1 MRTSCTYSRPHLLFP
16 HPTQPNPQGRNGETA
31 SEDPWFNSLYGAAY
45 ADGAQRPD
53 AADLGGRKPAAN
65 VSYPLKTIV
74 TLKHWG
80 AYSVDA
86 YKNAT
91 AEAHRQSFDAN
102 VSAFDMA
109 DSYAPNFEG
118 AIRGV
123 TGRPA
128 STGGAKGAVD
138 FMGALGVMC
147 S

>member
-1 MRTSCTYSRPHLLFP
+1 ML
-16 HPTQPNPQGRNGETA
+16 
-31 SEDPWFNSLYGAAY
+31 
-45 ADGAQRPD
+45 
-53 AADLGGRKPAAN
+53 
-65 VSYPLKTIV
+65 YPLKTIV

-86 YKNAT
+86 YHNST
-91 AEAHRQSFDAN
+91 VDAHRQSFNAN

-118 AIRGV
+118 AVRGV
-123 TGRPA
+123 TGWL
-128 STGGAKGAVD
+128 SNVGGKNDTVD

>member
-1 MRTSCTYSRPHLLFP
+1 M
-16 HPTQPNPQGRNGETA
+16 
-31 SEDPWFNSLYGAAY
+31 
-45 ADGAQRPD
+45 
-53 AADLGGRKPAAN
+53 
-65 VSYPLKTIV
+65 YPLKTIV

-80 AYSVDA
+80 AYSVDL

-91 AEAHRQSFDAN
+91 VEAHRQSFNAN

-118 AIRGV
+118 AVRGV
-123 TGRPA
+123 TGPLSSVGSKKDTMA
-128 STGGAKGAVD
+128 